1 MQMELLPHIKKLIR
15 EHDRAFIPEFGG
27 FVKDRI
33 PASLQEGHLFRPP
46 GCTLHF
52 NPQLAKE
59 DSLLFEEVAEA
70 EGIPFDQARGKVKTQ
85 GRKWIGILE
94 QEGRLELEGIG
105 LLFRDRQGKTRFEP
119 DPDPELDPSSYG
131 LESFIATPVGKKE
144 GAEPETNAEQEV
156 AATETSLPEKGA
168 GASKRTLLKAAAV
181 TLPILLLLAYGVG
194 RYQKDERLLG
204 SLAEHVP
211 GLERKVPRYKARSTK
226 PPSIPSYEETSEPEP
241 DPPFSFR
248 LKENG
253 RLFTVVDPAENED
266 PGAEEVAPRFL
277 VVGGCFANE
286 QNAERKVESLKR
298 EGFPARVLD
307 RKRNGLHV
315 VIFGGSSERM
325 VALQELDRAR
335 RLMPEA
341 WLLHRSSL

>member
-1 MQMELLPHIKKLIR
+1 MELLPHIKKLIR

-33 PASLQEGHLFRPP
+33 PANLQEGHLFLPP

-70 EGIPFDQARGKVKTQ
+70 EGIPFDQARERVKTQ
-85 GRKWIGILE
+85 GRKWKGILE
-94 QEGRLELEGIG
+94 QEDRLELEGIG

-131 LESFIATPVGKKE
+131 LESFIASPVGKKE
-144 GAEPETNAEQEV
+144 GVEPEPKAGQEGV
-156 AATETSLPEKGA
+156 ATETSLPEKGA
-168 GASKRTLLKAAAV
+168 GTPKRTLLKAAAV

-194 RYQKDERLLG
+194 RYQKDGRFLG
-204 SLAEHVP
+204 SLAEHIP
-211 GLERKVPRYKARSTK
+211 GIERIAPRYEARSTK
-226 PPSIPSYEETSEPEP
+226 PPSIPSYEEKSKPEP

-248 LKENG
+248 LKEKG
-253 RLFTVVDPAENED
+253 RLFTVVEPTAKKP
-266 PGAEEVAPRFL
+266 PGHEEAPPRYL
-277 VVGGCFANE
+277 VVGGCFAE
-286 QNAERKVESLKR
+286 ERNAKRKVESLKR
-298 EGFPARVLD
+298 AGFPARILD
-307 RKRNGLHV
+307 RKRKGLHV
-315 VIFGGSSERM
+315 VIFGGSSERRE
-325 VALQELDRAR
+325 ALTELDRAR
-335 RLMPEA
+335 RQMPEA